1 MAYEGMLSLD
11 QQIRGEKSEQ
21 KYIDTE
27 VPLAYFQLSRMARDM
42 RSGKTDAGSQPPFM
56 VLNPPSPTGALPAC
70 QAGT

>member
-42 RSGKTDAGSQPPFM
+42 RSGKNRRQ
-56 VLNPPSPTGALPAC
+56 VLSLHSWC
-70 QAGT
+70 